1 MGDGMKQSVVNVL
14 VKVLIYALC
23 LVIAV
28 FALLPIAWGLSTSFK
43 TEVETYSLNPT
54 FIPKN
59 PTLANYN
66 QVFHDKDMMAY
77 FRNTIIIAVISTF
90 ISVAVAVFGAYGF
103 SRYKFPGR
111 NTLLYSI
118 LFTRVLPRVC
128 LLVPFYVTLSKFHW
142 INTYQ
147 GLILVYLIVGMP
159 ITIWLLKGYVDSL
172 PYEVEEAAMI
182 DGCGP
187 MQVLFRVVMPQI
199 TPAVASISMF
209 AFILAWNE
217 FLFPLLIAKDTSTRP
232 LSVGLAFYIDEV
244 GIQWGPM
251 MAASIIMSVPAI
263 VVFSFGQKYIV
274 KGLSEGAVKG

>member
-1 MGDGMKQSVVNVL
+1 MQMKRKL
-14 VKVLIYALC
+14 VRIFQLVLIYL
-23 LVIAV
+23 IAMFIV
-28 FALLPIAWGLSTSFK
+28 VYALLPIVWGLSTSFK
-43 TEVETYSLNPT
+43 NEVEIYSLNPT
-54 FIPKN
+54 FVPKA
-59 PTLANYN
+59 PTLENYR
-66 QVFHDKDMMAY
+66 QVLQDKNMMAY
-77 FRNTIIIAVISTF
+77 FRNTLVIALISTF
-90 ISVAVAVFGAYGF
+90 ISVIVAIFGAYGF

-111 NTLLYSI
+111 GTLLYSI

-128 LLVPFYVTLSKFHW
+128 LLVPFYITLSNLKM

-159 ITIWLLKGYVDSL
+159 ITIWLLKGYVDAL
-172 PYEVEEAAMI
+172 PYEVEEAAAI

-187 MQVLFRVVMPQI
+187 LQILFRVVIPQLA
-199 TPAVASISMF
+199 PAIASIAMF

-217 FLFPLLIAKDTSTRP
+217 FMFPLLIAKDTTTRP

-251 MAASIIMSVPAI
+251 MAASILMSLPAVI
-263 VVFSFGQKYIV
+263 VFSFAQKYIV